1 MLNYLK
7 ALPLSRK
14 LIGSIAVAF
23 ILLMVI
29 LNVNLSFN
37 LDEMKGELETK
48 TEQTM
53 EQEILGRLYSE
64 ADKLGN
70 EISGFING
78 AFRVPLT
85 VAAQLEQSIENP
97 DTRLTRDQ
105 VNLLVESTLARHDNL
120 SSMYAQFEANAYD
133 GADTEFYGS
142 GDIHTTPDTGSLE
155 IYWIRDPEGRLEQQL
170 VEDSAE
176 KNNATVGEFGIR
188 EAEWYLCSKDNGE
201 PCISEPYLYEI
212 SEGYS
217 ELMTS
222 LVVAVN
228 ANGSFR
234 GVVGV
239 DVNLPVFQQRI
250 DQMVEALYGG
260 ESDVTLLSSRGWVAA
275 SSAYK
280 DKLTRPLSE
289 SRDTIDGKLLNLH
302 KQEKPIFLHEGV
314 YYVATSIPIPAAN
327 TEWSV
332 LVELPESV
340 VKASTYSLIDIIDG
354 NIVAIMSSATVI
366 ALVVTILVIMAVV
379 ALVRSVTRPL
389 RELIGMV
396 NNLASADGDLTK
408 DVHIDTHQELIQL
421 SSGFSQFIAKL
432 RDIVNQ
438 LKEVGV
444 AAKGTSERAKQI
456 NTETVQATN
465 DQQKEIDSV
474 VTATNEMSATATE
487 VSQVAVEVADNAK
500 RARSTVTDSQKS
512 LSGSVNTV
520 QQLTDDMQQA
530 THSISEVASRT
541 EDINRILDVIRA
553 IAEQTNL
560 LALNAAIEA
569 ARAGEQ
575 GRGFAVVADEVRSL
589 ASKTQSSTEEIN
601 QMIQGLEAGVKQA
614 VAVIESGTGKA
625 QSAMEETQGSY
636 DSLTSVVED
645 ISNIADHIAQVAT
658 AAEEQ
663 SAVSEEVSRNMTVI
677 GDAARALANLAA
689 ESNEASD
696 ELDKEM
702 ARLDHQLSTLKTQ

>member
-1 MLNYLK
+1 
-7 ALPLSRK
+7 
-14 LIGSIAVAF
+14 
-23 ILLMVI
+23 
-29 LNVNLSFN
+29 
-37 LDEMKGELETK
+37 MKNELATK

-105 VNLLVESTLARHDNL
+105 VNLMVESTLARHDNL

-133 GADTEFYGS
+133 GADAEFFGS

-234 GVVGV
+234 GVIGV

-250 DQMVEALYGG
+250 DQMVKALYGG

-314 YYVATSIPIPAAN
+314 YYVATAIPIPAAN
-327 TEWSV
+327 TQWSV

-340 VKASTYSLIDIIDG
+340 VKASTYSLIDIIDS

>member
-1 MLNYLK
+1 M
-7 ALPLSRK
+7 SRK

-23 ILLMVI
+23 VLLVVI

-37 LDEMKGELETK
+37 LDDMKNELATK

-105 VNLLVESTLARHDNL
+105 VNLMVESTLARHDNL

-133 GADTEFYGS
+133 GADAEFFGS

-234 GVVGV
+234 GVIGV

-250 DQMVEALYGG
+250 DQMVKALYGG

-314 YYVATSIPIPAAN
+314 YYVATAIPIPAAN
-327 TEWSV
+327 TQWSV

-340 VKASTYSLIDIIDG
+340 VKASTYSLIDIIDS